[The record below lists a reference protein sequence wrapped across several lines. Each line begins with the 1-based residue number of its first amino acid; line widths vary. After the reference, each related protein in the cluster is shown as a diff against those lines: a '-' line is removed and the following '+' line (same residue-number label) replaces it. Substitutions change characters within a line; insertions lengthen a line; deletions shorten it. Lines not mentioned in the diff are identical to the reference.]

1 MDIMTF
7 ISQMRNYLKS
17 IILQY
22 IQHLR
27 YFTFYNISH
36 YLNGCTRELIRDD
49 LSLRGQSRREG
60 GLRKLGTSISSKT
73 GGLQGLVY
81 HIESFQQENFF

>member
-73 GGLQGLVY
+73 GRSSRSG
-81 HIESFQQENFF
+81 I

>member
-1 MDIMTF
+1 MTF

-73 GGLQGLVY
+73 GRSSRSGISHRELSSRKL
-81 HIESFQQENFF
+81 FF